1 MSQLYSH
8 SRLSNFENCPL
19 KFKYRYILKIKTDVE
34 GIEGFM
40 GKRAHEVLERLYIA
54 VGQGQV
60 PTHDQVLSRFRT
72 LWDEHFDED
81 TVRIVRTENPPL
93 FYKQLGERCLSGFY
107 RRHYPF
113 DAERTLGVEKRVTFS
128 LDEDGEYRI
137 QGIIDRI
144 ARAPDG
150 AIEIQ
155 DYKTG
160 ARVPSQ
166 TQLDRDRQLALYQM
180 GIANTYGEDRP
191 IRLVWHY
198 LQRNQ
203 TRTSTRTPEQLDELR
218 AATIGLID
226 RIRAEDAWEPKPGP
240 LCRWCEYSD
249 RCPVGPKSAAPKLQ
263 APKIART
270 PKIVDKLD
278 VVPPAQVAEPPA
290 KSGSPPPPTKD
301 PAPKPPQPRQLTLL

>member
-1 MSQLYSH
+1 MSQLFSH

-19 KFKYRYILKIKTDVE
+19 KFQYRYILKIETDVE

-40 GKRAHEVLERLYIA
+40 GKRAHEVLERLYLA
-54 VGQGQV
+54 VGRGSV
-60 PTHDQVLSRFRT
+60 PTHEQVMRRYRA
-72 LWDEHFDED
+72 LWDEHFDENN
-81 TVRIVRTENPPL
+81 VRIVRTENSPL
-93 FYKQLGERCLSGFY
+93 FYKQLGERCLSDFY

-113 DAERTLGVEKRVTFS
+113 DTERTLGIEKRVTFA
-128 LDEDGEYRI
+128 LDEDGEYRV

-166 TQLDRDRQLALYQM
+166 TELDRDRQLALYQI
-180 GIANTYGEDRP
+180 GIANTYGKDRP

-218 AATIGLID
+218 FATIGLID
-226 RIRAEDAWEPKPGP
+226 RIRAEDAWEPKTGP

-249 RCPVGPKSAAPKLQ
+249 RCPVGPESAAPK
-263 APKIART
+263 RRENR
-270 PKIVDKLD
+270 D
-278 VVPPAQVAEPPA
+278 VSPPARASETPAETEPPVSPR
-290 KSGSPPPPTKD
+290 KSPSPK
-301 PAPKPPQPRQLTLL
+301 PQPRQLSLL

>member
-40 GKRAHEVLERLYIA
+40 GKRAHEVLERLYLA
-54 VGQGQV
+54 VGRGNV
-60 PTHDQVLSRFRT
+60 PRHEQVLHRYRQ
-72 LWDEHFDED
+72 LWDDHFDESRI
-81 TVRIVRTENPPL
+81 RIVRSENPPL
-93 FYKQLGERCLSGFY
+93 FYKQLGERCLSDFY
-107 RRHYPF
+107 RRNYPF
-113 DAERTLGVEKRVTFS
+113 DADQTLGIEKRVTFS
-128 LDEDGEYRI
+128 LDDDGAYRM

-144 ARAPDG
+144 ARASDG

-166 TQLDRDRQLALYQM
+166 TELERDRQLALYQL
-180 GIANTYGEDRP
+180 GVGDTYGEDRP
-191 IRLVWHY
+191 VRLVWHY

-203 TRTSTRTPEQLDELR
+203 TRTSTRTPEQLEELR
-218 AATIGLID
+218 HSTIGLID
-226 RIRAEDAWEPKPGP
+226 RIRAEDAWEPKTGP

-249 RCPVGPKSAAPKLQ
+249 RCPVGPESVKKKRPANEDIAPSARSGEA
-263 APKIART
+263 
-270 PKIVDKLD
+270 
-278 VVPPAQVAEPPA
+278 A
-290 KSGSPPPPTKD
+290 KSTPSTPTQRKSPIEKQ
-301 PAPKPPQPRQLTLL
+301 ASAKARQLNLL